1 MIKIRTNKIRI
12 YEEVYLKQI
21 IDELVKKENVR
32 SNLSEARKRI
42 KDAVCEQ
49 ECTKQLLEY
58 QELIKNFLKDEDP
71 KTRKNAALLLGD
83 LSVDAVEEIF
93 QAYQQEQTRF
103 VKSSYLVALAQMNVI
118 EKLPELRDILDELLE
133 VEITE
138 ENRKHVEEEIRQL
151 RKILITYEGITKH
164 TFTYPKEALEVVL
177 LCNRNHRELVR
188 KAVGEGAKVHPLG
201 VSVVTSQLRDLERI
215 RTYRAIVFPVH
226 TRELLTDDPQLAA
239 QLLWDSDLY
248 QIVEGLSKEDGPF
261 YYRVDCGNAM
271 SLEQR
276 SIFGKRLGAEL
287 ERLSN
292 GRLINSTSDYEI
304 ELRLVANKE
313 GKFFPCLRFRNWK
326 ERRFRYRKHAVSAS
340 IQPSTAALIMEI
352 AKPYL
357 KENAQILDPFC
368 GVGTMLVER
377 NMLVPAREI
386 YGIDIFGEAIEKAR
400 ENAILAKCRINYIHR
415 DFFDFKHDYL
425 FDEMITDMPMRG
437 NKTKE
442 EMDLLYRRFFQKA
455 KEVLTGQGIIIMYTN
470 EIGLVKKQLR
480 INKQFKLIQETC
492 MQKKNDFYLLIIGIM
507 R

>member
-1 MIKIRTNKIRI
+1 M
-12 YEEVYLKQI
+12 EQI
-21 IDELVKKENVR
+21 IEELVKKENVR
-32 SNLSEARKRI
+32 ANLSEARKVI
-42 KDAVCEQ
+42 KDAVSGESCAKKLIEHQ
-49 ECTKQLLEY
+49 A
-58 QELIKNFLKDEDP
+58 LIKEFLQHEDP

-83 LSVDAVEEIF
+83 LSVNAVEEVF
-93 QAYQQEQTRF
+93 QAYQEEQTRF
-103 VKSSYLVALAQMNVI
+103 VKSSYLVALAQMDVV
-118 EKLPELRDILDELLE
+118 EKLPEFRDILDDLLE
-133 VEITE
+133 VEITD

-151 RKILITYEGITKH
+151 RKILIGYEGIAKH
-164 TFTYPKEALEVVL
+164 TFVYPKEAIEVIL
-177 LCNRNHRELVR
+177 LCNRNHREFIR
-188 KAVGEGAKVHPLG
+188 KAVGEEAKVHPLG

-226 TRELLTDDPQLAA
+226 TKGLLTDEPYRAA
-239 QLLWDSDLY
+239 QVLWESDLY
-248 QIVEGLSKEDGPF
+248 QIVERLSKEAGPF
-261 YYRVDCGNAM
+261 YYRIDCGNAM

-276 SIFGKRLGAEL
+276 SLYGKRLGAEL

-292 GRLINSTSDYEI
+292 GMLINSTSDYEM
-304 ELRLVANKE
+304 ELRLVVNKE
-313 GKFFPCLRFRNWK
+313 GKFFSCLRFRNWQD
-326 ERRFRYRKHAVSAS
+326 RRFRYRKHAVSAS

-368 GVGTMLVER
+368 GVGTMLIER
-377 NMLVPAREI
+377 NMLVQAREI
-386 YGIDIFGEAIEKAR
+386 YGIDVFGEAIEKAR
-400 ENAILAKCRINYIHR
+400 ENAILAKCRINFIHR

-425 FDEMITDMPMRG
+425 FDEIITDMPMRG

-455 KEVLTGQGIIIMYTN
+455 KEVLTEQGMIIMYTN
-470 EIGLVKKQLR
+470 ETGLVKKQLR